1 MYLGI
6 DLGTSGVKV
15 VLLDSALCV
24 HAQASVP
31 LALSHPKAAWSE
43 QSPAD
48 WWHALNQAMLQLRST
63 APHAVSVVRSIGL
76 AGQMHGAVL
85 LDGQR
90 RVLRP
95 AILWN
100 DGRAVAQC
108 AQLEA
113 AEPRSRAITGNVA
126 MAGFTAPKLLWLRQH
141 EPSVFAQTRTVLLPK
156 DWLRMQLTGALVS
169 DMSDASGTLWM
180 DVEHRR
186 WSEAMLQACGL
197 ELGHMPSLVEGNA
210 PSAELTHGVAQSW
223 GMAAGVMVA
232 GGAGDNAASAVGV
245 GAVRAG
251 EGFVSLGTSGVI
263 FMSDDQYLPR
273 TEHAVHCFAHAL
285 PQRWHRMSVML
296 SAASALQWA
305 SQLTGAHDVRSMI
318 EAAAGLT
325 LSQKSRAPI
334 FLPYLQ
340 GERTPHNNP
349 LASASL
355 TGLRAEH
362 GAADIAYAVMEGIG
376 FGLRDGLTA
385 IAGQHHSPKAL
396 ALVGGGA
403 RSSHWA
409 QLLAST
415 LGTCLHRQE
424 TAHAAAAI
432 GAARLGAMEFG
443 VDEQTACAAPPNA
456 QLFAPDPQETEMLL
470 PRYQRFVSLY
480 TTLQPH
486 FDTSVEEIT

>member
-31 LALSHPKAAWSE
+31 LTLSHPKALWSE
-43 QSPAD
+43 QTPTD
-48 WWHALNQAMLQLRST
+48 WWQALNQAMLQLRSA
-63 APHAVSVVRSIGL
+63 APHAVSAVRSIGL

-85 LDGQR
+85 LDRQR

-113 AEPRSRAITGNVA
+113 IEPRSRTITGNVA
-126 MAGFTAPKLLWLRQH
+126 MAGFAAPKLLWLQQH
-141 EPSVFAQTRTVLLPK
+141 EPFVFAQTRTVLLPK

-180 DVEHRR
+180 DVEHRC
-186 WSEAMLQACGL
+186 WSEAMLQACDMDL
-197 ELGHMPSLVEGNA
+197 AHMPSLVEGNA
-210 PSAELTHGVAQSW
+210 PSAELAHGVAQSW
-223 GMAAGVMVA
+223 GMAAGVVVA

-263 FMSDDQYLPR
+263 FVSDDQYRPR

-285 PQRWHRMSVML
+285 PNRWHRMSVML

-305 SQLTGAHDVRSMI
+305 SQLTGAHDVHSMM
-318 EAAAGLT
+318 ETTAGLT
-325 LSQKSRAPI
+325 LGQRSRAPI
-334 FLPYLQ
+334 FLPYLL
-340 GERTPHNNP
+340 GERTPHNDP

-355 TGLRAEH
+355 TGLRAGH
-362 GAADIAYAVMEGIG
+362 GAADVAYAVLEGVG

-385 IAGQHHSPKAL
+385 ITGQQHRPKAL

-403 RSSHWA
+403 RSNHWA
-409 QLLAST
+409 QMLAST
-415 LGTCLHRQE
+415 LGSCLYRQE

-432 GAARLGAMEFG
+432 GAARLGAMAFG
-443 VDEQTACAAPPNA
+443 VDEQTACAPP
-456 QLFAPDPQETEMLL
+456 QHDQIFEPDPQEAEMLL
-470 PRYQRFVSLY
+470 PRYQRFAGLY
-480 TTLQPH
+480 TTLKPH
-486 FDTSVEEIT
+486 FDMPVEETT